1 MIFVILFFTMGIPL
15 ILCIIGLMTA
25 HKYNGPITP
34 TPYVEH
40 TEHWLAHPLVQCND
54 YTYNYLHQLEP
65 NDPGDHTIERDLY
78 GHASEAVW
86 K

>member
-1 MIFVILFFTMGIPL
+1 MIFVILVFTMGIPL

>member
-1 MIFVILFFTMGIPL
+1 MIFAILFFTMGIPL
-15 ILCIIGLMTA
+15 ILCIVGLLTA
-25 HKYNGPITP
+25 HKYDGPITP
-34 TPYVEH
+34 MPYVDQ
-40 TEHWLAHPLVQCND
+40 TEHWLAHPPVQGVD

>member
-1 MIFVILFFTMGIPL
+1 MIFAILFFTMGIPL
-15 ILCIIGLMTA
+15 ILCIVGLLTA
-25 HKYNGPITP
+25 HKYGGPVVP
-34 TPYVEH
+34 TPYVEQ
-40 TEHWLAHPLVQCND
+40 TEHWLAHPPVQGND

-65 NDPGDHTIERDLY
+65 NNPGDHTIERDLY